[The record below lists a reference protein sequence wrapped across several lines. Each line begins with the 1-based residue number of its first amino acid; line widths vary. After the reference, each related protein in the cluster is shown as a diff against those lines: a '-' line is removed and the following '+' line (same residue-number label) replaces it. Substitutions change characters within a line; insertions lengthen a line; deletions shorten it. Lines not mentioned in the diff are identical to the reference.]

1 MEITIGMEFK
11 KQVGKNYIKC
21 EVVDIYDVIST
32 SRKHGNVIKRVVYY
46 AKAKTTANG
55 IENVFEVAKNTIL
68 RGL

>member
-11 KQVGKNYIKC
+11 KQVGKKYIKC

-32 SRKHGNVIKRVVYY
+32 SKKTGNVNKRVVYY
-46 AKAKTTANG
+46 AKSDNYG
-55 IENVFEVAKNTIL
+55 MGRNFEVAKNTIL

>member
-1 MEITIGMEFK
+1 MEITIGLKFRKLVNK
-11 KQVGKNYIKC
+11 KYVEC
-21 EVVDIYDVIST
+21 EVVDIYDVTST

-46 AKAKTTANG
+46 AKAKTTTNG